1 MQNSLSSAD
10 AIIIGA
16 GAAGL
21 MCAIEAGKRGKRI
34 LVLEHQERVGKKIRI
49 SGGGRCNFTN
59 TDAQHD
65 DFLSRN
71 PHFCK
76 SALAR
81 YTPQDFIAL
90 VEKHHIRYHEKKFGQ
105 LFCDGSAQEIIDMLL
120 RECADA
126 CVEIALNT
134 EVRSVESPSPSD
146 AKRFLLNTNQGFI
159 TSDNLV
165 VATGGLSIPAIGA
178 SGIGYRIAEQF
189 GLRIAEPQPAL
200 VPFLWNS
207 SDEKTFSTLAGISM
221 DVIASCNGKSFREG
235 MLFTHR
241 GISGPAILQISSYW
255 NPGDSITIDL
265 LPEIQFQ
272 QEMNEHRSTSM
283 TLGAFLSRYLP
294 LRFVEK
300 FWEHAIL
307 PAMMDMKQ
315 HSPASVIQRTTIPL
329 QQISNKDL
337 ERIEEALHRWQID
350 PGGTEGYE
358 KAEVTRGG
366 VDTNELSSRTMEAKK
381 IQGMYFIGEVV
392 DVTGHLGGFNFQ
404 WAWSSGWAAGQ
415 AL

>member
-1 MQNSLSSAD
+1 MQNGSSSAD
-10 AIIIGA
+10 VIIIGA

-65 DFLSRN
+65 DFLSCN

-90 VEKHHIRYHEKKFGQ
+90 VKKHHIRYHEKKSGQ

-120 RECADA
+120 RECTDA
-126 CVEIALNT
+126 GVEIALNT
-134 EVRSVESPSPSD
+134 EVRAVESPSSSD
-146 AKRFLLNTNQGFI
+146 GKRFILNTNQGFI
-159 TSDNLV
+159 MSDALV
-165 VATGGLSIPAIGA
+165 VATGGLSIPGIGA

-189 GLRIAEPQPAL
+189 GLRIVEPQPAL
-200 VPFLWNS
+200 VPLIWNAA
-207 SDEKTFSTLAGISM
+207 DAKTFSTLAGISM
-221 DVIASCNGKSFREG
+221 DVVASCNGKSFREG

-255 NPGDSITIDL
+255 NPGDSIALDL
-265 LPEIQFQ
+265 LPEIHVQ
-272 QEMNEHRSTSM
+272 QEAKELRSSNM

-294 LRFVEK
+294 LRIVEK

-307 PAMMDMKQ
+307 LALRDMKQ
-315 HSPASVIQRTTIPL
+315 HSPASFIQRTTIPL

-337 ERIEEALHRWQID
+337 ERIEEALHLWLID

-366 VDTNELSSRTMEAKK
+366 VDTNELSSSTLEAKK
-381 IQGMYFIGEVV
+381 IPGLYFVGEVV

-415 AL
+415 VL